1 MRDSYF
7 ATLREG
13 YGDVYA
19 DTLMAITPLW
29 VFFVIIAF
37 AAFGGLAGALLG
49 KSVLKKHFQR
59 AGIA

>member
-1 MRDSYF
+1 
-7 ATLREG
+7 
-13 YGDVYA
+13 
-19 DTLMAITPLW
+19 MAITPLW